1 MRKLTIQTGLVDK
14 ETVFE
19 TIVLAHAVQMPI
31 LLIGEKGTAKTNV
44 VIDYVKSFLS
54 PEQLRDELFLTELT
68 EDSKPSDILG
78 KIDVA
83 ALTQHGLYKKIRPI
97 TKSKVI
103 IINEVDK
110 GSTGVRNSMLS
121 VMNEK
126 RIYDGEDKL
135 AVNWELFVATCNEI
149 PEEEKT
155 NHFWDRFIL
164 KVRVNKTD
172 ISNLIMFMQN
182 RHTKISSEFNL
193 PTMQE
198 IEAVS
203 FNYSI
208 LVEVA
213 KMLRVEGVSDR
224 TITKLDLLIKATI
237 YIFNL
242 DDVQATL
249 KVISILCPEIL
260 AELSKKLS
268 SKEEREV
275 MSSIDT
281 ISKTNDSQRKALELM
296 KLNTL
301 VSKCTPVVQAKYN
314 SVINKITKEL
324 ETAITPIKV
333 EETEYEVVD
342 SYPF

>member
-1 MRKLTIQTGLVDK
+1 MKKLQIQTGLVDK

-44 VIDYVKSFLS
+44 VIDYAKSFLS

-97 TKSKVI
+97 IKSKVVI
-103 IINEVDK
+103 VNEVDK

-121 VMNEK
+121 IMNEK

-149 PEEEKT
+149 PEEEKS
-155 NHFWDRFIL
+155 NHFWDRFVL
-164 KVRVNKTD
+164 KVRVNRTD
-172 ISNLIMFMQN
+172 IDNLIMFMQN
-182 RHTKISSEFNL
+182 RHNKNILEFNL
-193 PTMQE
+193 PTIQE
-198 IEAVS
+198 IEAVD

-208 LVEVA
+208 LLEVA
-213 KMLRVEGVSDR
+213 KMLRAEGVSDR
-224 TITKLDLLIKATI
+224 TITKLDLLIKATM
-237 YIFNL
+237 YIFDL
-242 DDVQATL
+242 DDTQATL

-260 AELSKKLS
+260 ADLSKKLA
-268 SKEEREV
+268 SKDERDI

-281 ISKTNDSQRKALELM
+281 LSKTSDLQRKALELM

-301 VSKCTPVVQAKYN
+301 LNKCNPTLKAKY
-314 SVINKITKEL
+314 SSIVNKISTEL
-324 ETAITPIKV
+324 ETAITPV
-333 EETEYEVVD
+333 EIEEEEFAD
-342 SYPF
+342 YPPF